1 MLSHPTPATCATTL
15 RLGPVGADRPVPYG
29 HVKLILIRHALPERV
44 EDADGPAD
52 PGLTDVGRAQALRL
66 AAWLAGEEIDHVAAS
81 PKLRAVETAEPLA
94 TQRGLAIET
103 VEGFSEIDSGS
114 TTYIPYEQMRR
125 ERHEIWRHLRS
136 GRWQEAGFTDPELFR
151 DDVAKTFAAWEADH
165 SDQTVAVVAHSGT
178 INALVS
184 HLLGIEN
191 VFFFSLEYTGLCRL
205 RRNLL
210 GGMHVTSLNE
220 TAHLHTARDTL
231 DPLPAP

>member
-1 MLSHPTPATCATTL
+1 MLPHPTPATCATPL
-15 RLGPVGADRPVPYG
+15 QPGPVGADRPVPYG
-29 HVKLILIRHALPERV
+29 HVELILIRHALPERV
-44 EDADGPAD
+44 ENADGPAD
-52 PGLTDVGRAQALRL
+52 PGLTDVGREQARRL

-81 PKLRAVETAEPLA
+81 PKLRAVETAAPLA
-94 TQRGLAIET
+94 ARRGLEIET

-125 ERHEIWRHLRS
+125 ERHEIWHHLRS
-136 GRWQEAGFTDPELFR
+136 GRWQEAGFTDPVLFR
-151 DDVAKTFAAWEADH
+151 DDVAKAFAAWEADH
-165 SDQTVAVVAHSGT
+165 ADQAVAVVAHSGT

-205 RRNLL
+205 RRNML
-210 GGMHVTSLNE
+210 GDMHVTSLNE

-231 DPLPAP
+231 ERLPAP

>member
-1 MLSHPTPATCATTL
+1 MLSHATPAACVTPL
-15 RLGPVGADRPVPYG
+15 LLGPVGADRPVPYG
-29 HVKLILIRHALPERV
+29 HVKLLLIRHALPERV
-44 EDADGPAD
+44 ENAEGPAD
-52 PGLTDVGRAQALRL
+52 PGLTGVGREQARRL
-66 AAWLAGEEIDHVAAS
+66 AAWLAAEEIDHVAAS

-94 TQRGLAIET
+94 IQRGLEIET
-103 VEGFSEIDSGS
+103 VQGFAEIDSGS

-136 GRWQEAGFTDPELFR
+136 GRWQEAGFADPELFR

-165 SDQTVAVVAHSGT
+165 TDQTVAVVAHSGT

-184 HLLGIEN
+184 HVLGIEN

-220 TAHLHTARDTL
+220 TAHLHAERDSL
-231 DPLPAP
+231 GPLPPP

>member
-1 MLSHPTPATCATTL
+1 MLSHATPGAAPL
-15 RLGPVGADRPVPYG
+15 LLGTVGAGRAVPYG
-29 HVKLILIRHALPERV
+29 HVKLLLIRHALPERV
-44 EDADGPAD
+44 ENAAGPAD
-52 PGLTDVGRAQALRL
+52 PGLTGVGREQARRL
-66 AAWLAGEEIDHVAAS
+66 AAWLAGEEIDHVTAS

-94 TQRGLAIET
+94 AQRGLEIET
-103 VEGFSEIDSGS
+103 VQGFSEIDSGS

-136 GRWQEAGFTDPELFR
+136 GRWQEAGFTDPGLFR
-151 DDVAKTFAAWEADH
+151 DDVAKAFAAWEADH
-165 SDQTVAVVAHSGT
+165 TDRTVAVVAHSGT

-191 VFFFSLEYTGLCRL
+191 VFFFSLAYTGLCRL

-220 TAHLHTARDTL
+220 TAHLHTERDTL
-231 DPLPAP
+231 DALPAP